1 MAQNDRPQNR
11 AYSPYTDDS
20 LDIALRNSDNIARSY
35 LNPAYE
41 TSRTVQSSDE
51 ILRIPSTLKPDCYVL
66 GSMNKAP
73 ELEHQYDDPSNLVI
87 CKRAWSSTTTGPKR
101 KSNSLYESSET
112 KRTIP
117 EPTDGVCTCE
127 NNSSSWISR
136 LILFMI
142 LMISLASLLLVV
154 LVILGKLGPSCCNK
168 TQGEGFNIV
177 SPPIRQLAI
186 SRGIYSIC
194 SFVVILVAK
203 RFQHRQA
210 RLRFIDVYERHR
222 MPGAVWCDER
232 NISGSNSSCH
242 NNSSGSCSS
251 NTRKL
256 YFRQNCQR
264 QVLIRGAKSTRW

>member
-41 TSRTVQSSDE
+41 TSRIVQSSDE
-51 ILRIPSTLKPDCYVL
+51 ILRIPSTFKPDCYVL
-66 GSMNKAP
+66 GFMNKAP

-87 CKRAWSSTTTGPKR
+87 CKNAWSSTNTGPKR

-127 NNSSSWISR
+127 NKSLSWISRR

-142 LMISLASLLLVV
+142 LMISLVSLLLVV

-177 SPPIRQLAI
+177 SPPVRQLAV
-186 SRGIYSIC
+186 SRVYIA
-194 SFVVILVAK
+194 FVL
-203 RFQHRQA
+203 
-210 RLRFIDVYERHR
+210 L
-222 MPGAVWCDER
+222 
-232 NISGSNSSCH
+232 
-242 NNSSGSCSS
+242 
-251 NTRKL
+251 L
-256 YFRQNCQR
+256 
-264 QVLIRGAKSTRW
+264 